1 MASAAATSRHTV
13 VLGVIIGMHVL
24 FFIALKSGLTAHG
37 VAIMQDIVAVD
48 LPPPPKED
56 QKREPPP
63 PPPIDRPP
71 PMVPRPM
78 IDLAPD
84 TAPSQAIS
92 NVVVGTKPAAPPPPP
107 KPAAPAGPTQQASL
121 DVRRMGDRIKPT
133 YPSASRR
140 LGEEGKV
147 ILLVRIGVD
156 GRVIDASIDQSSG
169 FPRLDEAAQ
178 QHVIKYYRFKP
189 AMSAGTPVETQVRV
203 PISFK
208 LEE

>member
-1 MASAAATSRHTV
+1 MV
-13 VLGVIIGMHVL
+13 VLGVIIGMHIL
-24 FFIALKSGLTAHG
+24 MFIALKTGLAAHG
-37 VAIMQDIVAVD
+37 VALIQDIVAVD

-56 QKREPPP
+56 EKKEPPP
-63 PPPIDRPP
+63 PPPVDRLPP
-71 PMVPRPM
+71 TVPPPM
-78 IDLAPD
+78 IDLGPD
-84 TAPSQAIS
+84 TGPSEAIS
-92 NVVVGTKPAAPPPPP
+92 NVVITDKPQAAPPP

-121 DVRRMGDRIKPT
+121 DVRKMGERIKPP

-147 ILLVRIGVD
+147 ILLVRVGVD
-156 GRVIDASIDQSSG
+156 GRVVDASVDQSSG

>member
-1 MASAAATSRHTV
+1 MASAAAASRHTL

-24 FFIALKSGLTAHG
+24 MFIALKSGLTAHG
-37 VAIMQDIVAVD
+37 VALIQDIVAVD

-56 QKREPPP
+56 EKREPPP

-71 PMVPRPM
+71 PMVPPPM

-84 TAPSQAIS
+84 TGPSQAIS
-92 NVVVGTKPAAPPPPP
+92 NVVVGERPAAAPPPP

-147 ILLVRIGVD
+147 ILLVRVGVD
-156 GRVIDASIDQSSG
+156 GRVVNATVDQSSG

-178 QHVIKYYRFKP
+178 QHVTKYYRFKP

>member
-1 MASAAATSRHTV
+1 MASAAAKTRRTI
-13 VLGVIIGMHVL
+13 VLGVIIGIHIL
-24 FFIALKSGLTAHG
+24 FFIAMKSGLAGHG
-37 VAIMQDIVAVD
+37 VKLIENIVAVD
-48 LPPPPKED
+48 LPEPSKKED
-56 QKREPPP
+56 SKEPPP

-71 PMVPRPM
+71 PMVPPPL
-78 IDLAPD
+78 IDLGPD
-84 TAPSQAIS
+84 TSDSSAIQ
-92 NVVVGTKPAAPPPPP
+92 NVVQAPTKPVAAAAPPP
-107 KPAAPAGPTQQASL
+107 KPAGPTQQASL
-121 DVRRMGDRIKPT
+121 DVRKMGDRIKPP

-147 ILLVRIGVD
+147 VLLVRIGVD
-156 GRVIDASIDQSSG
+156 GKVIDASVDQSSG

-178 QHVIKYYRFKP
+178 AHVVKYYRFKP

>member
-1 MASAAATSRHTV
+1 MV

-24 FFIALKSGLTAHG
+24 MFIALKTGLAAHG
-37 VAIMQDIVAVD
+37 VAMIQDIVAVD

-56 QKREPPP
+56 EKKEPPP
-63 PPPIDRPP
+63 PPPVDRPP
-71 PMVPRPM
+71 PSVPPPM
-78 IDLAPD
+78 IDLGPD
-84 TAPSQAIS
+84 TGPSEAIS
-92 NVVVGTKPAAPPPPP
+92 NVVITDKPAPAPPP
-107 KPAAPAGPTQQASL
+107 KAAAPAGPTQQASL
-121 DVRRMGDRIKPT
+121 DVRKMGERIKPP

-147 ILLVRIGVD
+147 ILLVRVGVD
-156 GRVIDASIDQSSG
+156 GRVVDASVDQSSG

-178 QHVIKYYRFKP
+178 QHVVKYYRFKP

>member
-1 MASAAATSRHTV
+1 
-13 VLGVIIGMHVL
+13 VLSVIIGMHVVM
-24 FFIALKSGLTAHG
+24 FIALKTGLAGKG
-37 VAIMQDIVAVD
+37 VALIQDIVSVD
-48 LPPPPKED
+48 LPPPPKD
-56 QKREPPP
+56 DDKKEPPP
-63 PPPIDRPP
+63 PPPVDRPP
-71 PMVPRPM
+71 PMVPPPM
-78 IDLAPD
+78 IDLGPD
-84 TAPSQAIS
+84 TGPSQAIT
-92 NVVVGTKPAAPPPPP
+92 NVVISDKPAAAPPP

-121 DVRRMGDRIKPT
+121 DVRRMGDRIKPP

-156 GRVIDASIDQSSG
+156 GRVVNASVDQSSG

-178 QHVIKYYRFKP
+178 AHVVKYYRFKP

>member
-1 MASAAATSRHTV
+1 MASAAAASRRVV
-13 VLGVIIGMHVL
+13 VLGVIIGMHIL
-24 FFIALKSGLTAHG
+24 MFIALKTGLAAHG
-37 VAIMQDIVAVD
+37 VALIQDIVAVD

-56 QKREPPP
+56 EKKEPPP
-63 PPPIDRPP
+63 PPPVDRPP
-71 PMVPRPM
+71 PMVPPPM
-78 IDLAPD
+78 IDLGPEISES
-84 TAPSQAIS
+84 TAIQ
-92 NVVVGTKPAAPPPPP
+92 NVVAAPTRPAAPPPPP
-107 KPAAPAGPTQQASL
+107 KPAGPTQQASL
-121 DVRRMGDRIKPT
+121 DVRKMGERIKPP

-147 ILLVRIGVD
+147 ILLVRVGVD
-156 GRVIDASIDQSSG
+156 GRVVGASVDQSSG

-178 QHVIKYYRFKP
+178 QHVVKYYRFKP

>member
-1 MASAAATSRHTV
+1 MASAAAASRRVV
-13 VLGVIIGMHVL
+13 VLGVIIGMHIL
-24 FFIALKSGLTAHG
+24 MFIALKTGLAAHG
-37 VAIMQDIVAVD
+37 VALIQDIVAVD

-56 QKREPPP
+56 EKKEPPP
-63 PPPIDRPP
+63 PPPVDRPP
-71 PMVPRPM
+71 PSVPPPM
-78 IDLAPD
+78 IDLGPD

-92 NVVVGTKPAAPPPPP
+92 NVVITDKPTAAPPP

-121 DVRRMGDRIKPT
+121 DVRKMGERIKPP

-147 ILLVRIGVD
+147 ILLVRVGVD
-156 GRVIDASIDQSSG
+156 GRVVDASVDQSSG

-178 QHVIKYYRFKP
+178 QHVVKYYRFKP

>member
-1 MASAAATSRHTV
+1 MASAAAKTRRTI

-24 FFIALKSGLTAHG
+24 AFIALKSGLAGHG
-37 VAIMQDIVAVD
+37 VKLIENIVAVD
-48 LPPPPKED
+48 LPEPAKRED
-56 QKREPPP
+56 NKEPPP

-71 PMVPRPM
+71 PMVPPPL
-78 IDLAPD
+78 IDLGPD
-84 TAPSQAIS
+84 TSDTNAIQ
-92 NVVVGTKPAAPPPPP
+92 NVVQAPNKPAAAAAPPPP
-107 KPAAPAGPTQQASL
+107 KPAGPTQQASL
-121 DVRRMGDRIKPT
+121 DVRRMGERIKPP

-147 ILLVRIGVD
+147 VLLVRIGVD
-156 GRVIDASIDQSSG
+156 GKVVDAAVDQSSG

-178 QHVIKYYRFKP
+178 QHVVKYYRFKP